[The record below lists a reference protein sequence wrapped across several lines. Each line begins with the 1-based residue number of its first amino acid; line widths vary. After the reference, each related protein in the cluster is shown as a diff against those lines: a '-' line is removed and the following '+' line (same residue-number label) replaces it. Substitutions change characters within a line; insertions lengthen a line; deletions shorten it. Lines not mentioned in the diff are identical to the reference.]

1 MFVTQNN
8 CGFPQFLSIISLC
21 KTTTPLQDKISN
33 YSSSISTLITD
44 LPADSRSPRNKEL
57 SKKFFRFPEE
67 AILIYS
73 FLEDRV
79 VYADGWSEV
88 LGYSNE
94 EMNMHLYIASTTEEF
109 ASFTNE
115 LNQQALQYI
124 AIQSE
129 DLELHGYSMQLKKYH
144 KDGRE
149 IPLVVNV
156 NVFRTDEGKI
166 TEIICRSVI
175 NRNLKFGQ
183 VMQYSTFGPKKDN
196 FEDKLNKELFS
207 NLTISLKEKETV
219 GLLARG
225 MSYKQ
230 IAAEQNVSISAI
242 EKRIAPLFKRFD
254 VNGVA
259 HLISFCHENYL
270 ID

>member
-1 MFVTQNN
+1 MQQRIN
-8 CGFPQFLSIISLC
+8 
-21 KTTTPLQDKISN
+21 N
-33 YSSSISTLITD
+33 YSSSLSTILTD
-44 LPADSRSPRNKEL
+44 LTADSRSPRNKEL

-67 AILIYS
+67 AIFIYS
-73 FLEDRV
+73 FIEDRI
-79 VYADGWSEV
+79 VYADGWPEV
-88 LGYSNE
+88 LGYGNE
-94 EMNMHLYIASTTEEF
+94 EMNMHLYIAITTEEF

-149 IPLVVNV
+149 VPLVANV
-156 NVFRTDEGKI
+156 NVFKTLDGKI
-166 TEIICRSVI
+166 TEIICRSMI
-175 NRNLKFGQ
+175 NRNLKFGK
-183 VMQYSTFGPKKDN
+183 VMQYSTYGPKKDN
-196 FEDKLNKELFS
+196 FEDKLNKDLFS

-219 GLLARG
+219 GLLAQG
-225 MSYKQ
+225 KSYKQ
-230 IAAEQNVSISAI
+230 IAAEQNVTISAI